1 MSADKPTCSSYEM
14 LMTTKKPV
22 MSEEFW
28 AWFDAVRKE
37 RGLSDTG
44 MANIAKPRL
53 ANTVISKARANER
66 PIGAEALTRL
76 ADGLGVP
83 RLLVLRLGGWIPR
96 EEAQEYIHWEAA
108 NYWSE
113 LSTERRDELLILM
126 RAMVANEREK
136 QGAQTKG

>member
-1 MSADKPTCSSYEM
+1 MSADQPACSSY
-14 LMTTKKPV
+14 LTIMTTKQPV
-22 MSEEFW
+22 MSDEFW
-28 AWFDAVRKE
+28 AWFDSVRRE

-44 MANIAKPRL
+44 MANVAKPRL
-53 ANTVISKARANER
+53 ANTVISKARLNER

-96 EEAQEYIHWEAA
+96 EEAQEYVHWEAA
-108 NYWSE
+108 NYWRE
-113 LSTERRDELLILM
+113 LSDERRTELLILM

-136 QGAQTKG
+136 QGEKAKD

>member
-1 MSADKPTCSSYEM
+1 
-14 LMTTKKPV
+14 

-28 AWFDAVRKE
+28 VWFDAVRKE

-96 EEAQEYIHWEAA
+96 EEAKEYVHWEAA
-108 NYWSE
+108 NYWND
-113 LSTERRDELLILM
+113 LSDERRAELLILM
-126 RAMVANEREK
+126 RAMVANEKDK
-136 QGAQTKG
+136 QGEKTK